1 MSETIITRR
10 VYRLEP
16 AGLLDRGDSRVTA
29 HAGAEVQKVQPH
41 GCPRNGTMGMV
52 YVQTVEG
59 DFIGLVSEHSLVA
72 TDKTAPVRDKAAEAR
87 EARSEALRKRIEM
100 GR

>member
-1 MSETIITRR
+1 MSVKIRA

-16 AGLLDRGDSRVTA
+16 AGLIDRTDARVTA
-29 HAGAEVQKVQPH
+29 YAGREVQMIQPW

-52 YVQTVEG
+52 YVQLAEEG
-59 DFIGLVSEHSLVA
+59 EFIGLVSKASLVK
-72 TDKTAPVRDKAAEAR
+72 TGRTAPVRDLAAEAR
-87 EARSEALRKRIEM
+87 DARSRALL

>member
-1 MSETIITRR
+1 MSTTKKSR

-16 AGLLDRGDSRVTA
+16 AGVLDITDPRVVQHEGT
-29 HAGAEVQKVQPH
+29 EVQIIQPH
-41 GCPRNGTMGMV
+41 GCPRNGTFGQV

-59 DFIGLVSEHSLVA
+59 DFIGLVNKASLVK
-72 TDKTAPVRDKAAEAR
+72 TDRTAVVRDKAAEAR
-87 EARSEALRKRIEM
+87 DARSRRIL